1 MMADKCL
8 AEGVERAGAD
18 VPENDADGRQ
28 RPLGQPVLA
37 MAVNLYRFA
46 AVSRIDTGDVR
57 LGLSSGHATSVIGPT
72 AGGQAAIPHIV
83 TPRGGAAH
91 TRLHAPRSTPPCRSR
106 GVCGTFRCLVK
117 S

>member
-28 RPLGQPVLA
+28 RQLGQPVLA

-46 AVSRIDTGDVR
+46 AVSSIDTGDVR
-57 LGLSSGHATSVIGPT
+57 LGLSRGHATPVIGQPS
-72 AGGQAAIPHIV
+72 GGKAAIPHIV
-83 TPRGGAAH
+83 TPTGGAAH
-91 TRLHAPRSTPPCRSR
+91 RRYAAPLSTPPWELR
-106 GVCGTFRCLVK
+106 GDFG
-117 S
+117 

>member
-28 RPLGQPVLA
+28 RQLGQPVLA

-46 AVSRIDTGDVR
+46 AVSSIDTGDVR
-57 LGLSSGHATSVIGPT
+57 LGIRSEEHTSELQSLMRTQYAVFCLKKKHHELRLDCDVVVID
-72 AGGQAAIPHIV
+72 I
-83 TPRGGAAH
+83 R
-91 TRLHAPRSTPPCRSR
+91 
-106 GVCGTFRCLVK
+106 
-117 S
+117 

>member
-28 RPLGQPVLA
+28 RQLGQPVLA

-46 AVSRIDTGDVR
+46 AVSSIATGDVR
-57 LGLSSGHATSVIGPT
+57 LGISSGHATSVIGQT
-72 AGGQAAIPHIV
+72 SGGNAAIPHIV
-83 TPRGGAAH
+83 TPSGRGQQRRFESAIA
-91 TRLHAPRSTPPCRSR
+91 TPPEGFR
-106 GVCGTFRCLVK
+106 G

>member
-28 RPLGQPVLA
+28 RQLGQPVLA

-46 AVSRIDTGDVR
+46 AVSSIDTGDVR
-57 LGLSSGHATSVIGPT
+57 LGISSGHATSVIGQT
-72 AGGQAAIPHIV
+72 SGGKAAIPHIV
-83 TPRGGAAH
+83 KPSGGGSDRKS
-91 TRLHAPRSTPPCRSR
+91 TRLNSSH
-106 GVCGTFRCLVK
+106 
-117 S
+117 